1 MEYSIHSRG
10 YLECLEYSRHA
21 RYLRRELKFNLLL
34 LMNCLELNSGVAF
47 SVSRVLLGWPYKKK
61 RQTADED

>member
-1 MEYSIHSRG
+1 MEYSIHHRG

-21 RYLRRELKFNLLL
+21 RYVRRELKFKLLL

-47 SVSRVLLGWPYKKK
+47 SGQNAARLVIRKAKSDNR
-61 RQTADED
+61 D